1 MAVWNKNQGGL
12 NIGKAKLTQ
21 EELKRRT
28 QERNRKYWEAHREE
42 IALKR
47 KAKREQAKAEKQARE
62 KLYQEQAE
70 AFLNDIEAD
79 TDIQNALRDIL
90 GGKNPRNVVAEYAMR
105 KAETERALIE
115 NPPFILPTQNPVKY
129 PCDR

>member
-1 MAVWNKNQGGL
+1 M
-12 NIGKAKLTQ
+12 GKPKLTQ

-28 QERNRKYWEAHREE
+28 QERNRKYWEEHREE

-47 KAKREQAKAEKQARE
+47 KAKREQAKAEKEARE

-90 GGKNPRNVVAEYAMR
+90 SGKNPREVVAVYAMR
-105 KAETERALIE
+105 KAETERD
-115 NPPFILPTQNPVKY
+115 NG
-129 PCDR
+129 